1 MAMKKLLYG
10 TTALVSAGVVAS
22 SAAHAEG
29 GIKLGLG
36 GYMNNFFGV
45 GDVDDDGNDFESTGM
60 FSDGE
65 VWFIGQTT
73 LDNGLTFGANIQLE
87 SFTSGDQIDE
97 NFGYMQGGFGRLQFG
112 SENTAAYL
120 MQYSAPSVGV
130 PINSGWVTSFVP
142 VPEGF
147 TAAFR
152 SPALSTFLDTGNDEN
167 TLTYFTPRMFGFQLG
182 VSYQAAVDFSGD
194 GKNGPVQADKDS
206 EYKHGLSVGLNFV
219 ESFGGVDVSVA
230 TGFRNAQAPDDDIT
244 FITPT
249 RNAAANGNG
258 TDPKV
263 GTVRIT
269 DINQVSAGLN
279 IGYAGFTFGASFAK
293 EIDGRVTPN
302 SSAFATTDF
311 GGTGLAAGLPVA
323 GLFPAGTNTLVANT
337 YTSGTTST
345 KGTSFDAGLSY
356 GTGPWT
362 FGGTFFYGE
371 VEGDMQRAGK
381 DKLTAGVGAVEYAVG
396 PGITAS
402 LSGLYGN
409 YRGETGLDNQG
420 FAGIAGVNFRF

>member
-1 MAMKKLLYG
+1 MKKLLYG

-45 GDVDDDGNDFESTGM
+45 GDVDADGNDFESTGM

-65 VWFIGQTT
+65 VWFVGQTT

-120 MQYSAPSVGV
+120 MQYAAPSVGV
-130 PINSGWVTSFVP
+130 PINSGWVTSFIP
-142 VPEGF
+142 VPAGF
-147 TAAFR
+147 TASFR

-167 TLTYFTPRMFGFQLG
+167 TLTYFTPRLFGFQVG
-182 VSYQAAVDFSGD
+182 ASYQAAVNFSGD
-194 GKNGPVQADKDS
+194 GANFPVQADKDT
-206 EYKHGLSVGLNFV
+206 EYQHGLSVGVNFV
-219 ESFGGVDVSVA
+219 ESFGAIDVSVA
-230 TGFRNAQAPDDDIT
+230 GGYRGAQAPDDDIVVLD
-244 FITPT
+244 PS
-249 RNAAANGNG
+249 RNAAGNGNG
-258 TDPKV
+258 VDPKV
-263 GTVRIT
+263 RSVNVT
-269 DINQVSAGLN
+269 DINQVSAGVN
-279 IGYAGFTFGASFAK
+279 IGYAGFTFGGSFAK
-293 EIDGRVTPN
+293 EIDGRVTAN
-302 SSAFATTDF
+302 SSAFNTTDF
-311 GGTGLAAGLPVA
+311 GGGVLAGSFAGVAPFATTPVLEGA
-323 GLFPAGTNTLVANT
+323 T

-345 KGTSFDAGLSY
+345 KGTSWDVGLSY

-362 FGGTFFYGE
+362 FGATFFYGE

-381 DKLTAGVGAVEYAVG
+381 DKLRAANGAVEYALG
-396 PGITAS
+396 PGITSS
-402 LSGLYGN
+402 LSVLWGDWDGEDGVDN
-409 YRGETGLDNQG
+409 RGV
-420 FAGIAGVNFRF
+420 AGIGGINFRF